1 MGGVI
6 VRDNL
11 PSNTSAAMEILKTS
25 YFAPSDRETFP
36 ANLKILQ
43 EILDYQDE
51 HGVKPRKFP
60 CGRMLTMGKRTVSR
74 WLPVMFCFLTRAV
87 FRSRTKALL

>member
-51 HGVKPRKFP
+51 HGVKPRKFLYRQ
-60 CGRMLTMGKRTVSR
+60 GEISLWQDAEHGDENNQA
-74 WLPVMFCFLTRAV
+74 LAPVTF
-87 FRSRTKALL
+87 